1 MSERI
6 LKALMQLF
14 AIIAKVDEIDEV
26 DEESELEDVTSS
38 KGRLIVEL
46 FLSQELSAELVA
58 EYMQLF
64 DEFLNTYHGKS
75 KNKAGK
81 RKRTS
86 GNSVKVLKICTQI
99 NEELAQKQKIIVLV
113 RLLEFVNANDIITE
127 QEIEFV
133 ETVADT
139 FNISREE
146 FDNIR
151 LFVDTKAD
159 KKVDSSLFL
168 YITNQKEE
176 NFSEAKHIYHETLIG
191 EIRILRIISVN
202 VYFFKSL
209 GDSDLYLNGQII
221 PEGRHQILNQGSSI
235 RSSKVSP
242 IYYSDIIGKY
252 LSDKNKEKITF
263 EANKITYRFKAG
275 NLGLHEL
282 NFKSESG
289 KLVGIMGGSGA
300 GKSTL
305 LNVLNGNHKPSSG
318 SVKINGYDIYV
329 EKKEIEGVIGYVSQD
344 DLLIEE
350 LTVFQN
356 LYYNAKLCFGNLGK
370 KEITEKVLELLNS
383 IGLYEARNLK
393 VGSPLDKYISGG
405 QRKRVNIAL
414 ELIREPSVMFVDE
427 PTSGL
432 SSRDSENIMDLL
444 KELSLKGKVIFV
456 VIHQP
461 SSDIFK
467 MFDDLLILD
476 KGGYPVYYANPVD
489 AVIYF
494 KKALNQANADE
505 SDCPECGNV
514 NPEQIFN
521 IIDSKVVD
529 EYGNQTNM
537 RKVAPVEWNTK
548 YKETEVEFETVN
560 EKQKIPD
567 SIFKIPDVISQFF
580 VYFIRDVLSKLTN
593 RQYMV
598 INMLEAPA
606 LAAILA
612 FFVRFY
618 NTAET
623 GAEYVFYKS
632 ENLPQFMFISVVVAL
647 FIGLTV
653 AAEEIIKD
661 QKILKRET
669 FLNLSKGSYLAS
681 KIVIMLIISA
691 IQTLFFVIVGNLILE
706 IEGMWFEYWM
716 ILFSVSVFANILGLN
731 VSASF
736 NSAKVVYILIPILII
751 PQLLFSGVI
760 VKFEKLNPT
769 ISSKDS
775 VPLIGNV
782 MCSRWAYEALAVT
795 QFKENQLHKQF
806 YANEQM
812 KSFAAWK
819 RDYWIPELTSR
830 LDYITSYHDVE
841 NKYTVFDKLPIYTR
855 LVELMEELDFNE
867 VAENKA
873 NKIIA
878 IAGFGNWEVNGDAK
892 ILEEF
897 ASNLAMIATIDKKI
911 EERKRVEESF
921 VILQNEIAKE
931 EEFIQNL
938 DCQNCLEGLTRSTF
952 NPNKSVKPI
961 KNYINTLKKHY
972 NRIYSTNDGEKDLI
986 IAEMGI
992 EEYKKEIHRFTNES
1006 LNNFVLN
1013 KNDLTNIIEF
1023 EGHLIQ
1029 KSDPIYKMPD
1039 PNKGFFGAHFYAPTK
1054 ILFGQEI
1061 DTFWAN
1067 LIVIW
1072 GMVLI
1077 LIITLYFDLFKKII
1091 DLLG

>member
-14 AIIAKVDEIDEV
+14 AIIAKVDEI
-26 DEESELEDVTSS
+26 EETELEENITDATPAVTSS
-38 KGRLIVEL
+38 KGRKIVEM
-46 FLSQELSAELVA
+46 FLNQELSSDLVE
-58 EYMQLF
+58 EYLFLF
-64 DEFLNTYHGKS
+64 DEFLNSHHGKS
-75 KNKAGK
+75 KKKKGK

-86 GNSVKVLKICTQI
+86 LASVKVLKICTQI

-113 RLLEFVNANDIITE
+113 RLLEFINANDVVTE
-127 QEIEFV
+127 QELEFV

-139 FNISREE
+139 FNIEREE
-146 FDNIR
+146 FERIR
-151 LFVDTKAD
+151 QFVDTHNTSKI
-159 KKVDSSLFL
+159 DSEYFL
-168 YITNQKEE
+168 YITNKEKE
-176 NFSEAKHIYHETLIG
+176 SLTEAKHIYHDTLEG
-191 EIRILRIISVN
+191 EVRILRVTSVN
-202 VYFFKSL
+202 VYFFKVV
-209 GDSDLYLNGQII
+209 DTPDLYLNGQLI

-235 RSSKVSP
+235 RSSKVNP
-242 IYYSDIIGKY
+242 IYYSDIIGRF
-252 LSDKNKEKITF
+252 LSDKDQDKIVF
-263 EANKITYRFKAG
+263 EANHITYRFKAG
-275 NLGLHEL
+275 NIGLHDL
-282 NFKSESG
+282 NFRSESG

-305 LNVLNGNHKPSSG
+305 LNVLNGNNKPSSG
-318 SVKINGYDIYV
+318 TVKINGIDIYE
-329 EKKEIEGVIGYVSQD
+329 EKSEIEGVIGYVSQD

-356 LYYNAKLCFGNLGK
+356 LFYNAKLCFGNLNNE
-370 KEITEKVLELLNS
+370 EITERVLDLLNAL
-383 IGLYEARNLK
+383 GLYEARNLK

-405 QRKRVNIAL
+405 QRKRVNIGL

-476 KGGYPVYYANPVD
+476 KGGYPVYNANPVD
-489 AVIYF
+489 GVIYF

-505 SDCPECGNV
+505 SDCPACGNV

-529 EYGNQTNM
+529 EYGNQTDK
-537 RKVAPVEWNTK
+537 RKVSPAEWNAK
-548 YKETEVEFETVN
+548 YKESEKEFEVLK
-560 EKQKIPD
+560 EKQKIPE
-567 SIFKIPDVISQFF
+567 SIFKIPNVLLQFS
-580 VYFIRDVLSKLTN
+580 VYFVRDILSKFTN
-593 RQYMV
+593 KQYMV

-618 NTAET
+618 DSSGSNT
-623 GAEYVFYKS
+623 GEYIFRKS
-632 ENLPQFMFISVVVAL
+632 ENLPQFMFIAVVVAL

-681 KIVIMLIISA
+681 KIIIMLIISA
-691 IQTLFFVIVGNLILE
+691 IQTLFFVLVGNYILE
-706 IEGMWFEYWM
+706 IKGMWLNYWM

-731 VSASF
+731 ISASF

-760 VKFEKLNPT
+760 VKFEKLNPM
-769 ISSKDS
+769 ISGKDS

-795 QFKENQLHKQF
+795 QFKENKLHAKF
-806 YANEQM
+806 YDFEQM
-812 KSFAAWK
+812 KSFVSWK
-819 RDYWIPELTSR
+819 RDYWIPELISKLDIISNYKDDDSR
-830 LDYITSYHDVE
+830 KEEVDNAFLILHNEISAE
-841 NKYTVFDKLPIYTR
+841 
-855 LVELMEELDFNE
+855 MEF
-867 VAENKA
+867 
-873 NKIIA
+873 
-878 IAGFGNWEVNGDAK
+878 
-892 ILEEF
+892 
-897 ASNLAMIATIDKKI
+897 
-911 EERKRVEESF
+911 
-921 VILQNEIAKE
+921 LQNLKCEGCI
-931 EEFIQNL
+931 
-938 DCQNCLEGLTRSTF
+938 EGLTRETWQGE
-952 NPNKSVKPI
+952 KTLKPI
-961 KNYINTLKKHY
+961 KVFLSTLKKHY
-972 NRIYSTNDGEKDLI
+972 NSVYAKNDSEKDKI
-986 IAEMGI
+986 ILEIGP
-992 EEYKKEIHRFTNES
+992 EDYKKAVSLYTNES
-1006 LNNFVLN
+1006 LENFTLN
-1013 KNDLTNIIEF
+1013 KTDLTNIIEY
-1023 EGHLIQ
+1023 EGRLVQ
-1029 KSDPIYKMPD
+1029 KSDPIYKIPREE
-1039 PNKGFFGAHFYAPTK
+1039 KGFFGAHFYAPK
-1054 ILFGQEI
+1054 KFLFGTEL

-1072 GMVLI
+1072 GMILI
-1077 LIITLYFDLFKKII
+1077 LIVTLYFDLFKKVI
-1091 DLLG
+1091 DGIEKLVEIFAALGKKKQEN

>member
-1 MSERI
+1 M
-6 LKALMQLF
+6 KLF
-14 AIIAKVDEIDEV
+14 AIIAKVDEVEEVEGAEAEISDE
-26 DEESELEDVTSS
+26 VTSS
-38 KGRLIVEL
+38 KGRKIVEL
-46 FLSQELSAELVA
+46 FLNQELSSDLIQ
-58 EYMQLF
+58 EYLGLF
-64 DEFLNTYHGKS
+64 DEYLNTHHGKS
-75 KNKAGK
+75 KKKAGK

-86 GNSVKVLKICTQI
+86 VNSVKVLKICTQI

-113 RLLEFVNANDIITE
+113 RLLEFINANDLVTE
-127 QEIEFV
+127 QELEFV

-139 FNISREE
+139 FNIEREE
-146 FDNIR
+146 FLRIKQ
-151 LFVDTKAD
+151 FVDTK
-159 KKVDSSLFL
+159 VDEKIDSPYFL
-168 YITNQKEE
+168 YITNKEKE
-176 NFSEAKHIYHETLIG
+176 NLNESKHIYHDSLVG
-191 EIRILRIISVN
+191 EVRILRVTSVN
-202 VYFFKSL
+202 VYFFKVL
-209 GDSDLYLNGQII
+209 DNPDLYLNGQII

-235 RSSKVSP
+235 RSPKVKP
-242 IYYSDIIGKY
+242 IYYSDIIGRY
-252 LSDKNKEKITF
+252 LSDKNQEKIVF
-263 EANKITYRFKAG
+263 EANHITYRFKAG
-275 NLGLHEL
+275 NLGLHDL

-305 LNVLNGNHKPSSG
+305 LNVLNGNNRPSSG
-318 SVKINGYDIYV
+318 TVKINGIDIYQ

-350 LTVFQN
+350 LTVYQN
-356 LYYNAKLCFGNLGK
+356 LYYNAKLCFGNLGNK
-370 KEITEKVLELLNS
+370 AISEKVLDLLNS
-383 IGLYEARNLK
+383 LGLYEARDLK

-489 AVIYF
+489 GVIYF
-494 KKALNQANADE
+494 KKALDQANADE
-505 SDCPECGNV
+505 SDCPACGNV

-529 EYGNQTNM
+529 EYGNQTDK
-537 RKVAPVEWNTK
+537 RKVSPEEWNSR
-548 YKETEVEFETVN
+548 YKETEEEFEVLK

-567 SIFKIPDVISQFF
+567 SIFKIPNILKQFY
-580 VYFIRDVLSKLTN
+580 VYFIRDILSKLTN
-593 RQYMV
+593 KQYMI

-618 NTAET
+618 NTT
-623 GAEYVFYKS
+623 GTSSEYIFRKS

-661 QKILKRET
+661 QKILKRES

-681 KIVIMLIISA
+681 KIIIMLIISA
-691 IQTLFFVIVGNLILE
+691 IQTLFFVMVGNYILE
-706 IEGMWFEYWM
+706 IKGMWFEYWM

-731 VSASF
+731 ISASF

-760 VKFEKLNPT
+760 VKFEKLNPV
-769 ISSKDS
+769 ISSKDA

-795 QFKENQLHKQF
+795 QFKENELHKQF
-806 YANEQM
+806 YENEQM
-812 KSFAAWK
+812 KSFSSWK
-819 RDYWIPELTSR
+819 RDYWIPELISYIDIISNY
-830 LDYITSYHDVE
+830 LDDPERAEEV
-841 NKYTVFDKLPIYTR
+841 DK
-855 LVELMEELDFNE
+855 
-867 VAENKA
+867 A
-873 NKIIA
+873 
-878 IAGFGNWEVNGDAK
+878 
-892 ILEEF
+892 
-897 ASNLAMIATIDKKI
+897 
-911 EERKRVEESF
+911 F
-921 VILQNEIAKE
+921 VVLKNEIAGE
-931 EEFIQNL
+931 EDFIENL
-938 DCQNCLEGLTRSTF
+938 QCKNCLDGLTRESFAGEKT
-952 NPNKSVKPI
+952 VKAI
-961 KNYINTLKKHY
+961 KVYLNTLKKHY
-972 NRIYSTNDGEKDLI
+972 NAVYAKNDSAKDKI
-986 IAEMGI
+986 IMDMGV
-992 EEYKKEIHRFTNES
+992 EEYKNQVSLYTNES
-1006 LNNFVLN
+1006 LDNFTLN
-1013 KNDLTNIIEF
+1013 KVDLTNIIEY
-1023 EGHLIQ
+1023 EGRLVQ
-1029 KSDPIYKMPD
+1029 KSDPIYKIPD
-1039 PNKGFFGAHFYAPTK
+1039 PKRGFFGAHFYAPK
-1054 ILFGQEI
+1054 KFVFGSEM

-1067 LIVIW
+1067 LLVIW
-1072 GMVLI
+1072 GMTFI
-1077 LIITLYFDLFKKII
+1077 LIVTLYFDILRRMIDGIGKISDLFSSFGKKKA
-1091 DLLG
+1091 